1 MKKFLNILVVGLL
14 SASILT
20 GCGGSDSDS
29 SSASSSGSDVS
40 GKVVLNGSTSMETLS
55 NALIEVFADVNP
67 NIQVTAEFTGSSAGI
82 ESLSTG
88 MADIGNASRAL
99 KSEELAVGIVENTV
113 AMDGIAIIVDPANE
127 IDSLTMEQLVDIYEG
142 NIKNW
147 SEIGGADMGIVVI
160 GRESGSGTRSAFEE
174 ILGISNPAY
183 AQEIESTGAV
193 VGKVETTP
201 ATIGYVSLD
210 VLEDSSAKTLGLN
223 GVQPSVGNIKNG
235 SYTLAR
241 PFVMATNGAISEQT
255 PAVQE
260 FFEFIESSEGQ
271 EVIELVGLVSL
282 Q

>member
-1 MKKFLNILVVGLL
+1 MKKFLNVLAVGLL
-14 SASILT
+14 SMVMLT
-20 GCGGSDSDS
+20 GCGSSDDS
-29 SSASSSGSDVS
+29 GSSASSNGSDVS

-55 NALIEVFADVNP
+55 SAFIEVFADINP

-99 KSEELAVGIVENTV
+99 KNEELAVGIIENIV

-127 IDSLTMEQLVDIYEG
+127 IDSLTMDELVDIYEG
-142 NIKNW
+142 NITNW
-147 SEIGGADMGIVVI
+147 SELGGVDMGIVVI

-183 AQEIESTGAV
+183 AQEIDSTGAV

-210 VLEDSSAKTLGLN
+210 VLEDSSAKTLALE
-223 GVQPSVGNIKNG
+223 GVQPSIANIKNN
-235 SYTLAR
+235 SYSLAR
-241 PFVMATNGAISEQT
+241 PFVMATNGEINEQT

-260 FFEFIESSEGQ
+260 FFEFIDSSEGQ
-271 EVIELVGLVSL
+271 EIIELVGLVSL
-282 Q
+282 K